1 MWRQLRRDGQESPT
15 DLSTD
20 FVDRLESR
28 RQGIALAI
36 EVNVISKV
44 FRLEVAVAGWLVRRE
59 AESPP
64 QAGYGLGMAPNF
76 TILKLAVRSDMQ
88 S

>member
-1 MWRQLRRDGQESPT
+1 
-15 DLSTD
+15 
-20 FVDRLESR
+20 LESR
-28 RQGIALAI
+28 RQGIGLAI
-36 EVNVISKV
+36 EVNVTSKD

-59 AESPP
+59 AESSH
-64 QAGYGLGMAPNF
+64 QAGHGLGMTPNF